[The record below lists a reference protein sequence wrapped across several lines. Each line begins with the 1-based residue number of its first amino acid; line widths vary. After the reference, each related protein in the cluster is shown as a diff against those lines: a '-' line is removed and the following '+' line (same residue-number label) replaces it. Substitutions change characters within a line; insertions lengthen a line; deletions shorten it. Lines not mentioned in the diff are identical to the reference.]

1 MNSQTLS
8 DDQKL
13 LLYSYS
19 SIYKTIKRDIEML
32 LQKSRDFGQER
43 MAIMD
48 LNLWLNVKLQILSAI
63 DILHMVRVEK
73 KFGML

>member
-13 LLYSYS
+13 LA
-19 SIYKTIKRDIEML
+19 IHIVIQVFIKPSNDYYRNAVTKI
-32 LQKSRDFGQER
+32 QRFWRRRS
-43 MAIMD
+43 AIMD

-63 DILHMVRVEK
+63 DILHMVHQ
-73 KFGML
+73 G